1 MVVQFS
7 DRPGGFDS
15 VILKAH
21 TQRETGGRSIV
32 LHRCV
37 QLWRTPCRVS
47 LTSSRFIT
55 WRKEGR
61 KWRLTYQIAW
71 HRWLH
76 LYTTHRSFSWFAG
89 ESLEA
94 SSDNDTPNWIA
105 KNRCCRSSMGG
116 VGRWKLSS
124 ERANSP
130 TGLWCDL

>member
-1 MVVQFS
+1 VTDDVTLLREVKVDILMSSTVHLMVVQFS

-37 QLWRTPCRVS
+37 QWWRTPCRVS

-71 HRWLH
+71 HR
-76 LYTTHRSFSWFAG
+76 
-89 ESLEA
+89 
-94 SSDNDTPNWIA
+94 
-105 KNRCCRSSMGG
+105 
-116 VGRWKLSS
+116 
-124 ERANSP
+124 
-130 TGLWCDL
+130 